1 MRRLLAAAAIA
12 ASVVAAR
19 DVAAQSPRVETG
31 RLVKPAVT
39 DAKGRQ
45 EYSFDAAAGQRIEVR
60 LSSDDFDTL
69 LELIPPA
76 GDPFYRE
83 PLSNDD
89 YGSSTDSRI
98 TAIASAGGTWR
109 AVATS
114 FEPGEG
120 QFELQI
126 DLGETGRIESF
137 PPRALSDS
145 DSLSMKGRR
154 YAVQTITLREDAQLV
169 VEMISADF
177 DPQLIVIAPSG
188 ARYTSEM
195 EEGNTA
201 RVEVNAAEAGR
212 WRVIATQLATDEPA
226 GSYALRV
233 IEIPSAAGD
242 ALNGALDESDLRD
255 VEGELYD
262 EHRIPG
268 STDRP
273 LVIQLASTDF
283 DAFLA
288 ARSPS
293 GEWFRDDDGGGETD
307 ARLELP
313 PIAGTWLVV
322 VTSFSEGE
330 RGRYRLIIGR

>member
-1 MRRLLAAAAIA
+1 
-12 ASVVAAR
+12 
-19 DVAAQSPRVETG
+19 
-31 RLVKPAVT
+31 
-39 DAKGRQ
+39 
-45 EYSFDAAAGQRIEVR
+45 
-60 LSSDDFDTL
+60 
-69 LELIPPA
+69 
-76 GDPFYRE
+76 
-83 PLSNDD
+83 
-89 YGSSTDSRI
+89 
-98 TAIASAGGTWR
+98 
-109 AVATS
+109 
-114 FEPGEG
+114 
-120 QFELQI
+120 
-126 DLGETGRIESF
+126 
-137 PPRALSDS
+137 
-145 DSLSMKGRR
+145 MKGRR
-154 YAVQTITLREDAQLV
+154 YAVQALTLREDAQLV

-177 DPQLIVIAPSG
+177 DPQLIVIGPSG

-226 GSYALRV
+226 GSYVLRV

-242 ALNGALDESDLRD
+242 ALSGTLEESDLRD

-268 STDRP
+268 SADRP

-322 VTSFSEGE
+322 VTTFAEGE